1 MKINKITPI
10 SSQKILFNKQN
21 TNTVNFSENK
31 ESSTSK
37 KYLYNPIAY
46 QDYGISFNA
55 RLFRTPA
62 NFFEQ
67 DFNRKGMP
75 ETMKNY
81 LFDDY
86 EDRQNM
92 PPAQM
97 MRLVFDDINETKSLE
112 QVKRVYPNEP
122 LFNNLRDIPNRNAR
136 SGVIAEIDLMKRED
150 KSLFKNGQD
159 NLGLY
164 LLKKIYLEGKTLKEI
179 NSDFQKD
186 ISVYYKGLSP
196 IKYET
201 LSAYGIKFPNNAF
214 WKSFTATRDDFP
226 YEYKP
231 RKAIAPRGNSS
242 NYIPKKV
249 GLPDQEKKKFDNVKD
264 WEIDKLADALIR
276 GMGSEEETKKQI
288 KKHNVQDKETLG
300 FVAKYMGEINSV
312 VLEKVHASDEMK
324 DFFENYDSLSK
335 SQRDKFNAYWNSNP
349 QIKAQ
354 RSVAMK
360 DTIKLFMDAYGVDG
374 NNDDFKML
382 LDYAHGIKPLRLERQ
397 KEHDKIQAEYDE
409 MFANLD
415 AELRV
420 PEKNTD
426 NEDNITNELEKGIN
440 DIKNTRSY
448 SVSPL
453 KHEILYHGDINE
465 DFRDALKFQMYLLP
479 EAFHNRYLKYFLSH
493 PKTTD
498 KYKLSVLIGSTVP
511 EGYEDLV
518 YTQDEIDKISLSI
531 NKDFTNKYPYVIDAC
546 NQSLVELLSSV
557 KPKDAP
563 KMLALDSSQ
572 LMKLA
577 DLAGIK
583 ELSKEQKAKLNENY
597 QEYLRPVTSKEDI
610 NKINNAIVNFV
621 SDAKEINST
630 QGPEIGALIEL
641 LKANIQANPSLRK
654 DFSRILKYSNF
665 VEKYGGT
672 LKILLKKDV
681 DDNLKNA
688 KMEIVLGDLMSLN
701 VTDMTNILSDNLY
714 NLETILKPVN
724 YELYFLLRQKYNKK
738 FNK

>member
-1 MKINKITPI
+1 MKINKVTPV
-10 SSQKILFNKQN
+10 SSQKMLFSNQNNNK
-21 TNTVNFSENK
+21 VNSSENK
-31 ESSTSK
+31 EIKTHR
-37 KYLYNPIAY
+37 KYSYNPIAY
-46 QDYGISFNA
+46 QDYGINFSA
-55 RLFRTPA
+55 RLFRSPA

-112 QVKRVYPNEP
+112 QVKRLYPNEP
-122 LFNNLRDIPNRNAR
+122 LFNNLRDLPNRNAR
-136 SGVIAEIDLMKRED
+136 AGVIAEIDLMKQVD

-179 NSDFQKD
+179 NKDFQKD
-186 ISVYYKGLSP
+186 VSVYYKGLSP

-214 WKSFTATRDDFP
+214 WKSFTATREDFP

-231 RKAIAPRGNSS
+231 RKAIVPRENTSVNIHKSINSS
-242 NYIPKKV
+242 F
-249 GLPDQEKKKFDNVKD
+249 QEKKKFDNVKD

-300 FVAKYMGEINSV
+300 FVAKYMSEINSV

-335 SQRDKFNAYWNSNP
+335 SQRDKFNAYWNSTP
-349 QIKAQ
+349 QMKAQ

-360 DTIKLFMDAYGVDG
+360 DTIKLFMDVYGADG
-374 NNDDFKML
+374 NNEDFKSL
-382 LDYAHGIKPLRLERQ
+382 VDYAHSIKPLRLERQ

-409 MFANLD
+409 MFAKLD
-415 AELRV
+415 AELKV
-420 PEKNTD
+420 QEKNSD
-426 NEDNITNELEKGIN
+426 NEDNITKELEKGIN
-440 DIKNTRSY
+440 DIENAKSY
-448 SVSPL
+448 SVSPF
-453 KHEILYHGDINE
+453 KHEIVYHGDLTE
-465 DFRDALKFQMYLLP
+465 DFKNELKSQMYLLP
-479 EAFHNRYLKYFLSH
+479 DAFHNRYLKYFLSH
-493 PKTTD
+493 PKATD

-511 EGYEDLV
+511 EGYEDLI

-531 NKDFTNKYPYVIDAC
+531 NKDFTSKYPFVIDAC

-563 KMLALDSSQ
+563 KMLALDSNQ

-583 ELSKEQKAKLNENY
+583 ELSNAQKAKLNENY

-610 NKINNAIVNFV
+610 NKINNIIVNFV
-621 SDAKEINST
+621 TDAKEINST
-630 QGPEIGALIEL
+630 QGTEIGALIEL
-641 LKANIQANPSLRK
+641 LKANIQANPALRK

-672 LKILLKKDV
+672 SKILLKKDV
-681 DDNLKNA
+681 DNNLKNA
-688 KMEIVLGDLMSLN
+688 KIEIMLGDLMSLN

-714 NLETILKPVN
+714 NLETILKPIN

>member
-1 MKINKITPI
+1 MKISKIPPI

-21 TNTVNFSENK
+21 KNTANSFENK
-31 ESSTSK
+31 ENNTYR
-37 KYLYNPIAY
+37 KYSYNPIAY
-46 QDYGISFNA
+46 QDYGISFSA

-112 QVKRVYPNEP
+112 QVKRLYPNEP

-136 SGVIAEIDLMKRED
+136 SGVIAEIDLMKQED

-179 NSDFQKD
+179 NNDFQKD

-214 WKSFTATRDDFP
+214 WKSFTATREDFP

-231 RKAIAPRGNSS
+231 RKAIVPRGNSS

-249 GLPDQEKKKFDNVKD
+249 GLPVQEKKKFDNVKD

-349 QIKAQ
+349 QIKVL

-360 DTIKLFMDAYGVDG
+360 DTIKLFMDAYGADG
-374 NNDDFKML
+374 NNEDFKNL

-420 PEKNTD
+420 SENNPDK
-426 NEDNITNELEKGIN
+426 EDNITKELEKGIN
-440 DIKNTRSY
+440 NIKNARSY
-448 SVSPL
+448 SVSPS

-465 DFRDALKFQMYLLP
+465 DFMAELKSQMYLLP
-479 EAFHNRYLKYFLSH
+479 DAFHNRYLKYFLSN
-493 PKTTD
+493 PKATD

-546 NQSLVELLSSV
+546 NQSLVELLSSI
-557 KPKDAP
+557 KPKDAH

-577 DLAGIK
+577 DLAGLK
-583 ELSKEQKAKLNENY
+583 ELSKEQRAKLNENY

-610 NKINNAIVNFV
+610 NKINNIIVNFV

-654 DFSRILKYSNF
+654 DFSKILKYSNF

-672 LKILLKKDV
+672 SKILLKKDV

-688 KMEIVLGDLMSLN
+688 KMEIMLGDLMSLN

-714 NLETILKPVN
+714 NLETILKPIN